1 MLKRLALAAALI
13 SSSSFAEAASSN
25 VNSLSAS
32 GAIVGSQQ
40 LYCPTT
46 AAGADLKCTFTQVD
60 TFINAQFSSD
70 FTVGST
76 GVATVAS
83 IGGKAVSLGAALTT
97 TGTSATTLAFPSS
110 GTPTYTFPAAT
121 ATLLYSGGALGTPSS
136 GTLTNATGLP
146 IAGITGLG
154 TGVGT
159 ALAVNVGSAGA
170 PVVNGGALGTPS
182 SGTLT
187 SATGLPIST
196 GVSGLG
202 TGVATAA
209 GNNTNASGG
218 LATAAA
224 PLTVSTGGTISGAIG
239 YYVCTTTCAITLPT
253 PAAGFQFCI
262 RNDSAVTTVITISAI
277 TSVQFE
283 KTTYNGYGTVT
294 TGTMVS
300 GGALGDKICLVGR
313 DATHYLVGSY
323 VGIWTNS

>member
-1 MLKRLALAAALI
+1 MLKRLIVFGAILVPTVGW
-13 SSSSFAEAASSN
+13 AASSN

-60 TFINAQFSSD
+60 AFIASTAASWSALQTFP
-70 FTVGST
+70 T
-76 GVATVAS
+76 GNIAIGYPVTVATVTSGGIPYFSSTTAEAS
-83 IGGKAVSLGAALTT
+83 SALLAANAFVLGGGAGTAPATTT
-97 TGTSATTLAFPSS
+97 TGTGVVTAVGNAVNTT
-110 GTPTYTFPAAT
+110 
-121 ATLLYSGGALGTPSS
+121 GGLVTQS
-136 GTLTNATGLP
+136 GTLAASAVLLGGGASTA
-146 IAGITGLG
+146 ITSTTTG
-154 TGVGT
+154 TGVVTGIG
-159 ALAVNVGSAGA
+159 AAVNSTTSGS
-170 PVVNGGALGTPS
+170 
-182 SGTLT
+182 
-187 SATGLPIST
+187 
-196 GVSGLG
+196 
-202 TGVATAA
+202 
-209 GNNTNASGG
+209 
-218 LATAAA
+218 LATTAV
-224 PLTVSTGGTISGAIG
+224 PLTVGTGGTISTGDG

-300 GGALGDKICLVGR
+300 GGALGDKVCLVGR

-323 VGIWTNS
+323 VGTWTNS